1 MAVAHV
7 SMSFADARTLRGE
20 DSDQSHP
27 LPVRAFESP
36 FVSPTFLLL
45 PVPSGEDRAQTG
57 TLSSLEEGTWG
68 LSSHSDSLLQ
78 ATRLVREPAS
88 DLGLWTLHALPS
100 KGWLGVG
107 REGRREETEGGE
119 GWLSRQELGDP
130 ALREAEGGLYSQAVE
145 TLKRGGQGSAIDK
158 LGGR

>member
-7 SMSFADARTLRGE
+7 STSFADARTLRGE
-20 DSDQSHP
+20 GSDQSHP

-36 FVSPTFLLL
+36 FASPTFFA
-45 PVPSGEDRAQTG
+45 PSGAFWRGQSPDGHPQFT
-57 TLSSLEEGTWG
+57 EEGTWG
-68 LSSHSDSLLQ
+68 PSSHSDSLLQ
-78 ATRLVREPAS
+78 ATRLVGEPAS

-100 KGWLGVG
+100 KGWLGDG

-119 GWLSRQELGDP
+119 GVALKTGTRRPCTKRSRGW
-130 ALREAEGGLYSQAVE
+130 ALVE

-158 LGGR
+158 LGVR